1 MLGEG
6 SKDTLEELR
15 KDTEVWARDSH
26 SQLPSVAG
34 APPCSTSPAFA
45 PHQAYLHGS
54 HSALP
59 SWPQFSLFR
68 LTACILVPATV
79 GRRDRDA
86 MPTYTIVCSLSFHPT
101 VRPFTS
107 AAVCVRECVHTHMC
121 VHRFM

>member
-15 KDTEVWARDSH
+15 NDIEVWARDSH
-26 SQLPSVAG
+26 SRLPSVAR

-45 PHQAYLHGS
+45 PHQVYLHGS

-68 LTACILVPATV
+68 LTARILEPATA

-86 MPTYTIVCSLSFHPT
+86 VPTYTIVCSLSFHPT
-101 VRPFTS
+101 VQPFTS
-107 AAVCVRECVHTHMC
+107 AAVCVRECVH
-121 VHRFM
+121 RFM